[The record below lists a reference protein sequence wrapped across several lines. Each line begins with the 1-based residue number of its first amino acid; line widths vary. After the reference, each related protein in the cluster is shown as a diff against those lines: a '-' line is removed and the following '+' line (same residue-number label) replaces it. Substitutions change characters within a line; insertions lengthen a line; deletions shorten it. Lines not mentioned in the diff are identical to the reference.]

1 MCMAC
6 LSPAKSFSSFDKK
19 KLLQL
24 AEFYPNEFSTADLL
38 HLSDQLEM
46 YIQDVKKD
54 KRFKGLKDIKE
65 LSKKLVQVKK
75 HEVFNLVY
83 LLIKLVLILPVVT
96 ASVQRGFWRM
106 TFVEKELKSNTGDQ
120 LLNDRMVTYIE
131 RDVFIKVSNEDII
144 SNFESKT
151 HQE

>member
-1 MCMAC
+1 M
-6 LSPAKSFSSFDKK
+6 
-19 KLLQL
+19 
-24 AEFYPNEFSTADLL
+24 
-38 HLSDQLEM
+38 
-46 YIQDVKKD
+46 
-54 KRFKGLKDIKE
+54 
-65 LSKKLVQVKK
+65 KK

-106 TFVEKELKSNTGDQ
+106 AFVEKELKSNTGDQ

-131 RDVFIKVSNEDII
+131 RDVFITVSNEDII

-151 HQE
+151 RQE